1 MKTLNYIGQ
10 NGVIMRIEDGGG
22 VRRSVFPTLRNTR
35 ATPHKDHL

>member
-22 VRRSVFPTLRNTR
+22 GQEIRFSDIE
-35 ATPHKDHL
+35 KY